1 VYAVNKF
8 LPQFQAVITPNVVI
22 VASGVSVLMGLIF
35 GLMPAWKAARLKP
48 IDALRFE

>member
-1 VYAVNKF
+1 MS
-8 LPQFQAVITPNVVI
+8 VVMI
-22 VASGVSVLMGLIF
+22 SSMVSILMGIIF